1 MEHGIIL
8 LIEAIIALDRK
19 LQKPLSH
26 VIPEHAKLRT
36 APREFLQ
43 DEPVVI
49 GPRRAYAVA
58 SVLGLV
64 VAIGALV
71 VFIIAALERPRRQP
85 LEPAYVIGAILAV
98 VVSGIATTALLLRW
112 LRGGSAILRAE
123 GVEFIYRG
131 RSLFCPWN
139 LFQAPGAPYQPD
151 HKRVILPANDAVVLG
166 ERLSEDEYR
175 ARPAHEV
182 KTTALS
188 ACADGQVALTDLYEV
203 KLAEIGQLLLDL
215 GARLGDGVV
224 AMEEQKAAALVP
236 LATAEA
242 DGWMRIR
249 LTRLPFPPVCC
260 HCGNL
265 TRETITLPLDARNTG
280 RLELPLC
287 MACQVERT
295 SRRRRALL
303 WGLGLGLA
311 PTLLWVLAAGPLLR
325 VGEICMGIGVFLPLG
340 LVLGLIVGFVLR
352 DRADPVRFRD
362 YSTAAGTVAMRLKFA
377 PGSRVFRK
385 AVGIEEQPAA
395 AEAASTP

>member
-19 LQKPLSH
+19 LQKPLSY
-26 VIPEHAKLRT
+26 VIPEHAKLRSE
-36 APREFLQ
+36 PREFLR
-43 DEPVVI
+43 DEPIVI

-71 VFIIAALERPRRQP
+71 VFIIATLERPKRQP
-85 LEPAYVIGAILAV
+85 LEPAYVVAAFLAIAATGA
-98 VVSGIATTALLLRW
+98 ATTALLLRW
-112 LRGGSAILRAE
+112 LRGGSAILRPE

-131 RSLFCPWN
+131 RGLFCPWN

-151 HKRVILPANDAVVLG
+151 HKRVILPANDTVVLG
-166 ERLSEDEYR
+166 ERLSADEYR
-175 ARPAHEV
+175 ARPAHEI

-188 ACADGQVALTDLYEV
+188 ACAEGQVALTDLYEV
-203 KLAEIGQLLLDL
+203 KLSEVGQLLLDL
-215 GARLGDGVV
+215 GSRLGDGIV
-224 AMEEQKAAALVP
+224 AVEERDAVALAP

-242 DGWMRIR
+242 GGWMRIR

-265 TRETITLPLDARNTG
+265 TRESIPLPLDARNTA

-287 MACQVERT
+287 MACQVDRT

-303 WGLGLGLA
+303 WGVGLGLA
-311 PTLLWVLAAGPLLR
+311 PALLWTLAAGPLLR
-325 VGEICMGIGVFLPLG
+325 MGEVCMGIGVFLPLG
-340 LVLGLIVGFVLR
+340 LVMGLIVGFVLR

-362 YSTAAGTVAMRLKFA
+362 YSAAAGTVAMHMKSA
-377 PGSRVFRK
+377 PGAMVFRK
-385 AVGIEEQPAA
+385 AVGIEDQPEP
-395 AEAASTP
+395 AETSGLT